1 MTNEQRKQL
10 IKICQDELGKN
21 NDPRALSVKLTLS
34 GFTIEV
40 DYCLKH
46 DTGSGLIISVSVANP
61 DQAKVGVPSPEGI
74 DCLLTDWAKDYRS
87 YLIGQHQALNDIL
100 VEIEN
105 GK

>member
-10 IKICQDELGKN
+10 IKICQDELGVDS
-21 NDPRALSVKLTLS
+21 DPRSPTVKLTIS
-34 GFTIEV
+34 GFTIKV

-46 DTGSGLIISVSVANP
+46 DTGSGLVISVSVDIP
-61 DQAKVGVPSPEGI
+61 DKAKVGVPSPEGI
-74 DCLLTDWAKDYRS
+74 DCLLLDWAKDYRS
-87 YLIGQHQALNDIL
+87 YLLGQHQALNDII